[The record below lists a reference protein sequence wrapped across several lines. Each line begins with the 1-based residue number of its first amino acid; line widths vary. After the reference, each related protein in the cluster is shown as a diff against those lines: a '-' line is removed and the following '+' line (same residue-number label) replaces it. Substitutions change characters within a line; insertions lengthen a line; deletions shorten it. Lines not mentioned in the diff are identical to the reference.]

1 MFLSLR
7 KTWVLTAA
15 ALGVGALPHAVAAQT
30 HEPLPAK
37 IEALHKSD
45 KECSNYG
52 ADFLVRA
59 RVIAKLG
66 ETQTLYLLPCFSGA
80 YNIAYRVYVLDSRFP
95 DSVRP
100 SLFAGYADEYGWY
113 GKDTLI
119 NAEFDPETKTLS
131 AFEKG
136 RGLGD
141 CGSIPSYR
149 WAEYNW
155 RLIEY
160 RYWGK
165 CDGTR
170 TPDQWPV
177 IFPGNGSGD

>member
-1 MFLSLR
+1 MR

-15 ALGVGALPHAVAAQT
+15 ALSVGALPYWVAAQT
-30 HEPLPAK
+30 PQALPAK
-37 IEALHKSD
+37 IEALLKSD
-45 KECSNYG
+45 KECSNTD
-52 ADFLVRA
+52 ADFMTRA
-59 RVIAKLG
+59 RVVAKLG

-80 YNIAYRVYVLDSRFP
+80 YNIAYRVYVLDSRYP

-113 GKDTLI
+113 GKDALI
-119 NAEFDPETKTLS
+119 NAEFDLKTKTLS

-155 RLIEY
+155 RMIEY

-165 CDGTR
+165 CDGSR
-170 TPDQWPV
+170 LPGQWPV
-177 IFPGNGSGD
+177 IFRAKKSDD